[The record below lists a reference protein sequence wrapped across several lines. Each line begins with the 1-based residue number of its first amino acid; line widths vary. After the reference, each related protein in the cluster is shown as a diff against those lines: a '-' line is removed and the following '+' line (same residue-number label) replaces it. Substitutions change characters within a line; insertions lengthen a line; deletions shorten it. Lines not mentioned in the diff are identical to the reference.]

1 MSATGLNT
9 FYNSQHRQ
17 IYTGAKGGMYVMSH
31 GRKVYGVKAHF
42 KKTAG
47 GVMMSVEVKRRARK
61 DKGVPRK
68 KKSPVAS
75 ILPNP
80 YIRKTRRDAGVPRK
94 KKSPVMSILQNPY
107 IRKTRRDAG
116 IRRKKSSSA
125 MSVLPNPYIRKTR
138 KNKGVRRGSRKPKA
152 MGVHTRFMYSPG
164 GTMM

>member
-17 IYTGAKGGMYVMSH
+17 IYTGAKGGMYIMSH

-42 KKTAG
+42 KKTAD
-47 GVMMSVEVKRRARK
+47 GVMMSVEVKRRTRK

-80 YIRKTRRDAGVPRK
+80 YIRRTRKDAGVPRK

-107 IRKTRRDAG
+107 IRKTRKNAG

-138 KNKGVRRGSRKPKA
+138 RNAGIKKGPRKPKVVM
-152 MGVHTRFMYSPG
+152 MGKHIRFSS
-164 GTMM
+164 